1 MEIGDYYYGLRNHA
15 FATRETAALADENK
29 HRGHGAKP
37 APPLEG
43 TRKQQQQI
51 KSSSHNMAT
60 AVQAS
65 NRRVL
70 GDIGNVVVGAL
81 SVRCNVNKERVQ
93 EWVRILRSFGYRN
106 HKYLGQL
113 PFHS

>member
-1 MEIGDYYYGLRNHA
+1 MYSEEVVKKIKSPLWKVLSRRGILLSG
-15 FATRETAALADENK
+15 AAA
-29 HRGHGAKP
+29 
-37 APPLEG
+37 G

-93 EWVRILRSFGYRN
+93 E
-106 HKYLGQL
+106 
-113 PFHS
+113 